1 MIQISAAGNTM
12 APCWTV
18 LEGLGYTVTTR
29 RTADAEIWIAQK
41 ENEELQA
48 NDPCTLLG
56 LAKLV
61 EVKGKN
67 WQASDEQIAEF
78 LQRFYGAG

>member
-12 APCWTV
+12 AACWIV
-18 LEGLGYTVTTR
+18 LEELGYTVTTR
-29 RTADAEIWIAQK
+29 RAKNAEMWIAQRQ
-41 ENEELQA
+41 EEKLQA

-61 EVKGKN
+61 EVKGEG
-67 WQASDEQIAEF
+67 WQASDEKVTEF